1 MTKTNNIRL
10 ICFDLLFRIMSKKSY
25 PDLVINQYFSK
36 NKHINEGEIKL
47 ITEIVYGT
55 IRWKEKLRYCLNLFL
70 SHEIKN
76 KKVELI
82 LLIGIYQILHLN
94 SIPDYAAINETVDL
108 AGIKFDKK
116 IKNLVNALLRQIS
129 RNKENLDFPDQK
141 TDTSRFMSINY
152 SYPQWLIDKWIDSY
166 GTKVTKNMCI
176 SLNEHSRATIRVNQN
191 LIERD
196 TMIKLIS
203 RDCKPEK
210 TKYSNVGIHIDNQ
223 YKIINSNLYKD
234 GYFSVQD
241 ESSQIVSLILDP
253 KAGQT
258 VLDACGAPG
267 TKTNHIAELMKNKGT
282 IICCDINN
290 KRLRLVNNDNKR
302 LGSTIVQT
310 INADAKDLTFNDKI
324 KFDKILVDA
333 PCSGL
338 GTIKKNPDLKW
349 NKNMDDINNLSSIQI
364 GILNNVSR
372 LVKTGGIVVYSVCT
386 LMKEENEQ
394 VCEEFLNTNK
404 NFNIDN
410 NLSTKYEKINRLLDR
425 NGYFSSL
432 KYLDQ
437 MDGFFIAR
445 FRKIKDEQR

>member
-10 ICFDLLFRIMSKKSY
+10 ISFDLLFRIMSKKSY
-25 PDLVINQYFSK
+25 PDLVINQYFLK

-108 AGIKFDKK
+108 ASIKFDKK

-141 TDTSRFMSINY
+141 TDTSRFMSVNY
-152 SYPQWLIDKWIDSY
+152 SYPKWLIDKWIDSY

-196 TMIKLIS
+196 TMLELIS
-203 RDCKPEK
+203 SDCKPEK

-234 GYFSVQD
+234 GYFSIQD

-290 KRLRLVNNDNKR
+290 KRLRLVNNDMKR

-310 INADAKDLTFNDKI
+310 INADAKDLTFNYKI

-410 NLSTKYEKINRLLDR
+410 NLPMKYEKINRLLDR

-432 KYLDQ
+432 KYLDH

-445 FRKIKDEQR
+445 FRKI

>member
-1 MTKTNNIRL
+1 MIKTNNIRL
-10 ICFDLLFRIMSKKSY
+10 ISFDLLFRIMSKKSY
-25 PDLVINQYFSK
+25 PDLVINQYFLK

-94 SIPDYAAINETVDL
+94 SIPDYAAINETVEL
-108 AGIKFDKK
+108 ASIKFDKK

-129 RNKENLDFPDQK
+129 RNKENLDFPEQK
-141 TDTSRFMSINY
+141 TDTSRFMSVNY
-152 SYPQWLIDKWIDSY
+152 SYPKWLIDKWIDSY

-196 TMIKLIS
+196 KMLELIS
-203 RDCKPEK
+203 SDCKPEK

-234 GYFSVQD
+234 GYFSIQD

-290 KRLRLVNNDNKR
+290 KRLRLVNNDTKR

-310 INADAKDLTFNDKI
+310 INADAKDLTFNCKI

-410 NLSTKYEKINRLLDR
+410 NLPMKYEKINRLLDR

-432 KYLDQ
+432 KYLDH

-445 FRKIKDEQR
+445 FRKI

>member
-1 MTKTNNIRL
+1 MIKTNNIRL
-10 ICFDLLFRIMSKKSY
+10 ISFDLLFRIMSKKSY
-25 PDLVINQYFSK
+25 PDLVINQYFLK

-94 SIPDYAAINETVDL
+94 SIPDYAAINETVEL
-108 AGIKFDKK
+108 ASIKFDKK

-129 RNKENLDFPDQK
+129 RNKENLDFPEQK
-141 TDTSRFMSINY
+141 TDTSRFMSVNY
-152 SYPQWLIDKWIDSY
+152 SYPKWLIDKWIDSY

-196 TMIKLIS
+196 KMLELIS
-203 RDCKPEK
+203 SDCKPEK
-210 TKYSNVGIHIDNQ
+210 TKYSNVGIYIDNQ

-234 GYFSVQD
+234 GYFSIQD

-290 KRLRLVNNDNKR
+290 KRLRLVNNDMKR

-310 INADAKDLTFNDKI
+310 INADAKDLTFNCKI

-410 NLSTKYEKINRLLDR
+410 NLPMKYEKINRLLDR

-432 KYLDQ
+432 KYLDH

-445 FRKIKDEQR
+445 FRKI

>member
-10 ICFDLLFRIMSKKSY
+10 ISFDLLFRIMSKKSY
-25 PDLVINQYFSK
+25 PDLVINQYFLK

-76 KKVELI
+76 KKVELV

-94 SIPDYAAINETVDL
+94 SIPDYAAINETVEL
-108 AGIKFDKK
+108 ASIKFDKK

-141 TDTSRFMSINY
+141 TDTSRFMSVNY
-152 SYPQWLIDKWIDSY
+152 SYPKWLIDKWIDSY

-196 TMIKLIS
+196 KMLELIS
-203 RDCKPEK
+203 SDCKPEK

-234 GYFSVQD
+234 GYFSIQD

-290 KRLRLVNNDNKR
+290 KRLRLVNNDTKR

-310 INADAKDLTFNDKI
+310 INADAKDLTFNCKI

-410 NLSTKYEKINRLLDR
+410 NLPMKYEKINRLLDR

-432 KYLDQ
+432 KYLDH

-445 FRKIKDEQR
+445 FRKI

>member
-1 MTKTNNIRL
+1 MIKTNNIRL
-10 ICFDLLFRIMSKKSY
+10 ISFDLLFRIMSKKSY
-25 PDLVINQYFSK
+25 PDLVINQYFLK

-108 AGIKFDKK
+108 ASIKFDKK

-141 TDTSRFMSINY
+141 TDTSRFMSVNY
-152 SYPQWLIDKWIDSY
+152 SYPKWLIDKWIDSY

-176 SLNEHSRATIRVNQN
+176 SLNEHSRATIRVNRN

-196 TMIKLIS
+196 TMLELIS
-203 RDCKPEK
+203 SDCKPEK

-234 GYFSVQD
+234 GYFSIQD

-267 TKTNHIAELMKNKGT
+267 TKTNHIAELMKNKGR

-290 KRLRLVNNDNKR
+290 KRLRLVNNDMKR

-310 INADAKDLTFNDKI
+310 INADAKDLTFNYKI

-410 NLSTKYEKINRLLDR
+410 NLPMKYEKINRLLDR

-432 KYLDQ
+432 KYLDH

-445 FRKIKDEQR
+445 FRKI

>member
-94 SIPDYAAINETVDL
+94 SIPDYAAIYETVDL

-141 TDTSRFMSINY
+141 TDISRFMSINY
-152 SYPQWLIDKWIDSY
+152 SYPQWLINKWIDSY
-166 GTKVTKNMCI
+166 GTKAAKNMCI
-176 SLNEHSRATIRVNQN
+176 SLNEHCRATIRVNQN
-191 LIERD
+191 VTERD
-196 TMIKLIS
+196 TMIELIS
-203 RDCKPEK
+203 SDCKPEK

-234 GYFSVQD
+234 GYFSIQD

-290 KRLRLVNNDNKR
+290 KRLRLVNNDMKR

-310 INADAKDLTFNDKI
+310 INADAKDLTFNYKI

-410 NLSTKYEKINRLLDR
+410 NLPMKYEKINRLLDR

-432 KYLDQ
+432 KYLDH

-445 FRKIKDEQR
+445 FRKI

>member
-1 MTKTNNIRL
+1 
-10 ICFDLLFRIMSKKSY
+10 MSKKSY

-94 SIPDYAAINETVDL
+94 SIPDYAAINETVEL
-108 AGIKFDKK
+108 ASIKFDKK

-141 TDTSRFMSINY
+141 TDTSRFMSVNY

-166 GTKVTKNMCI
+166 GTKAAKNMCI
-176 SLNEHSRATIRVNQN
+176 SLNEHCRATIRVNQN
-191 LIERD
+191 VTERD
-196 TMIKLIS
+196 TMIELIS
-203 RDCKPEK
+203 SDCKPEK

-234 GYFSVQD
+234 GYFSIQD

-290 KRLRLVNNDNKR
+290 KRLRLVSNDTKR

-310 INADAKDLTFNDKI
+310 INADAKDLTFNYKI

-394 VCEEFLNTNK
+394 VCEEFLHTNK

-410 NLSTKYEKINRLLDR
+410 NLPMKYEKINRLLDR

-432 KYLDQ
+432 KYLDH

-445 FRKIKDEQR
+445 FRKI

>member
-1 MTKTNNIRL
+1 MIKTNNIRL
-10 ICFDLLFRIMSKKSY
+10 ISFDLLFRIMSKKSY
-25 PDLVINQYFSK
+25 PDLVINQYFLK

-94 SIPDYAAINETVDL
+94 SIPDYAAINETVEL
-108 AGIKFDKK
+108 ASIKFDKK

-141 TDTSRFMSINY
+141 TDTSRFMSVNY
-152 SYPQWLIDKWIDSY
+152 SYPKWLIDKWIDSY

-196 TMIKLIS
+196 KMLELIS
-203 RDCKPEK
+203 SDCKPEK

-234 GYFSVQD
+234 GYFSIQD

-290 KRLRLVNNDNKR
+290 KRLRLVNNDTKR

-310 INADAKDLTFNDKI
+310 INADAKDLTFNCKI

-410 NLSTKYEKINRLLDR
+410 NLPMKYEKINRLLDR

-432 KYLDQ
+432 KYLDH

-445 FRKIKDEQR
+445 FRKI

>member
-1 MTKTNNIRL
+1 MIKTNNIRL
-10 ICFDLLFRIMSKKSY
+10 ISFDLLFRIMSKKSY
-25 PDLVINQYFSK
+25 PDLVINQYFLK

-94 SIPDYAAINETVDL
+94 SIPDYAAINETVEL
-108 AGIKFDKK
+108 ASIKFDKK

-141 TDTSRFMSINY
+141 TDTSRFMSVNY
-152 SYPQWLIDKWIDSY
+152 SYPKWLIDKWIDSY

-196 TMIKLIS
+196 KMLELIS
-203 RDCKPEK
+203 SDCKPEK
-210 TKYSNVGIHIDNQ
+210 TKYSNVGIYIDNQ

-234 GYFSVQD
+234 GYFSIQD

-290 KRLRLVNNDNKR
+290 KRLRLVNNDTKR

-310 INADAKDLTFNDKI
+310 INADAKDLTFNCKI

-410 NLSTKYEKINRLLDR
+410 NLPMKYEKINRLLDR

-432 KYLDQ
+432 KYLDH

-445 FRKIKDEQR
+445 FRKI

>member
-1 MTKTNNIRL
+1 MIKTNNIRL
-10 ICFDLLFRIMSKKSY
+10 ISFDLLFRIMSKKSY
-25 PDLVINQYFSK
+25 PDLVINQYFLK

-94 SIPDYAAINETVDL
+94 SIPDYAAINETVEL
-108 AGIKFDKK
+108 ASIKFDKK

-141 TDTSRFMSINY
+141 TDTSRFMSVNY
-152 SYPQWLIDKWIDSY
+152 SYPKWLIDKWIDSY

-196 TMIKLIS
+196 KMLELIS
-203 RDCKPEK
+203 SDCKPEK

-234 GYFSVQD
+234 GYFSIQD

-290 KRLRLVNNDNKR
+290 KRLRLVNNDTKR

-310 INADAKDLTFNDKI
+310 INADAKDLTFNYKI

-410 NLSTKYEKINRLLDR
+410 NLPMKYEKINRLLDR

-432 KYLDQ
+432 KYLDH

-445 FRKIKDEQR
+445 FRKI

>member
-1 MTKTNNIRL
+1 MTETNNIRL

-129 RNKENLDFPDQK
+129 RNKENLDFPEQK
-141 TDTSRFMSINY
+141 SDTSRFMSVYY
-152 SYPQWLIDKWIDSY
+152 SYPQWLIDKWIKSY
-166 GTKVTKNMCI
+166 GNKATKNMCI
-176 SLNEHSRATIRVNQN
+176 SLNEHSKSTIRVNQN

-196 TMIKLIS
+196 IMIELIS
-203 RDCKPEK
+203 TDCKPEK

-234 GYFSVQD
+234 GYFSIQD

-253 KAGQT
+253 KPGQT
-258 VLDACGAPG
+258 VLDACSAPG
-267 TKTNHIAELMKNKGT
+267 TKTNHIAELMKNKGR
-282 IICCDINN
+282 IISCDINN
-290 KRLRLVNNDNKR
+290 KRLRLVNNDTKR

-310 INADAKDLTFNDKI
+310 INADAKDLAFNDKI

-349 NKNMDDINNLSSIQI
+349 NRNIDDINNLSSIQI
-364 GILNNVSR
+364 DILNNISR

-404 NFNIDN
+404 NFDIDN
-410 NLSTKYEKINRLLDR
+410 NLSTESEKINRLLDR
-425 NGYFSSL
+425 NGYFNSL
-432 KYLDQ
+432 KYLDK
-437 MDGFFIAR
+437 MDGFFIAS

>member
-1 MTKTNNIRL
+1 MIKTNNIRL
-10 ICFDLLFRIMSKKSY
+10 ISFDLLFRIMSKKSY
-25 PDLVINQYFSK
+25 PDLVINQYFLK

-108 AGIKFDKK
+108 ASIKFDKK

-141 TDTSRFMSINY
+141 TDTSRFMSVNY
-152 SYPQWLIDKWIDSY
+152 SYPMWLIDKWIDSY

-176 SLNEHSRATIRVNQN
+176 SLNEHSRATIRVNRN

-196 TMIKLIS
+196 TMLELIS
-203 RDCKPEK
+203 SDCKPEK

-234 GYFSVQD
+234 GYFSIQD

-267 TKTNHIAELMKNKGT
+267 TKTNHIAELMNNKGT

-290 KRLRLVNNDNKR
+290 KRLRLVNNDMKR

-310 INADAKDLTFNDKI
+310 INADAKDLTFNYKI

-410 NLSTKYEKINRLLDR
+410 NLPMKYEKINRLLDR

-432 KYLDQ
+432 KYLDH

-445 FRKIKDEQR
+445 FRKI

>member
-1 MTKTNNIRL
+1 MIKTNNIRL
-10 ICFDLLFRIMSKKSY
+10 ISFDLLFRIMSKKSY
-25 PDLVINQYFSK
+25 PDLVINQYFLK

-94 SIPDYAAINETVDL
+94 SIPDYAAINETVEL
-108 AGIKFDKK
+108 ASIKFDKK

-129 RNKENLDFPDQK
+129 RNKENLDFPEQK
-141 TDTSRFMSINY
+141 TDTSRFMSVNY
-152 SYPQWLIDKWIDSY
+152 SYPKWLIDKWIDSY

-196 TMIKLIS
+196 KMLELIS
-203 RDCKPEK
+203 SDCKPEK
-210 TKYSNVGIHIDNQ
+210 TKYSNVGIYIDNQ

-234 GYFSVQD
+234 GYFSIQD

-290 KRLRLVNNDNKR
+290 KRLRLVNNDTKR

-310 INADAKDLTFNDKI
+310 INADAKDLTFNCKI

-410 NLSTKYEKINRLLDR
+410 NLPMKYEKINRLLDR

-432 KYLDQ
+432 KYLDH

-445 FRKIKDEQR
+445 FRKI

>member
-1 MTKTNNIRL
+1 MIKTNNIRL
-10 ICFDLLFRIMSKKSY
+10 ISFDLLFRIMSKKSY
-25 PDLVINQYFSK
+25 PDLVINQYFLK

-94 SIPDYAAINETVDL
+94 SIPDYAAINETVEL
-108 AGIKFDKK
+108 ASIKFDKK

-129 RNKENLDFPDQK
+129 RNKENLDFPEQK
-141 TDTSRFMSINY
+141 TDTSRFMSVNY
-152 SYPQWLIDKWIDSY
+152 SYPKWLIDKWIDSY

-196 TMIKLIS
+196 KMLELIS
-203 RDCKPEK
+203 SDCKPEK

-234 GYFSVQD
+234 GYFSIQD

-290 KRLRLVNNDNKR
+290 KRLRLVNNDTKR

-310 INADAKDLTFNDKI
+310 INADAKDLTFNYKI

-410 NLSTKYEKINRLLDR
+410 NLPMKYEKINRLLDR

-432 KYLDQ
+432 KYLDH

-445 FRKIKDEQR
+445 FRKI